1 MRELSDIYNIS
12 VNITS
17 VSEGGYDTSH
27 STSARQERIEPM
39 KHGKIE
45 QIGSHRKQCR
55 GMYDLLQ
62 EYVRAGIRLCLDGKE
77 AEPGQVAA
85 TCLREGVSYMMDFIP
100 DSSSSQKITEIDF
113 NRIEGPG
120 SFRSGSRMS
129 VLPGRKLP
137 GQSTDPPR
145 DPGWCG

>member
-1 MRELSDIYNIS
+1 MRKLSDIYNSS
-12 VNITS
+12 VSNIP
-17 VSEGGYDTSH
+17 VSEGGNDTSH
-27 STSARQERIEPM
+27 CTSARQERIDAM
-39 KHGKIE
+39 KHEKIE

-62 EYVRAGIRLCLDGKE
+62 EYVRAGIRRCLDGKE

-100 DSSSSQKITEIDF
+100 ENSSSQKITEIDF

-120 SFRSGSRMS
+120 RAQIRPSP
-129 VLPGRKLP
+129 LPGCRKMP
-137 GQSTDPPR
+137 DPSGDPPGS
-145 DPGWCG
+145 PGWCG